1 MKAVCI
7 YSYKISK
14 NKCKSVNFYADK
26 AIGILRGGGVNFAG
40 QADSLL
46 QKSMKM
52 IWITLCP

>member
-26 AIGILRGGGVNFAG
+26 AIGILGGGGNFAG

-52 IWITLCP
+52 IRITLCP